1 MTKSFISI
9 CIFFSIFSSA
19 ELLLEIT
26 QGSDNPINLG
36 IYGISNQ
43 EKEHSLIKNI
53 IQNDLIRTGEIKFI
67 EGIDIVPLP
76 ENEEEFNYSGWKLL
90 GLDYVVIP
98 SIKSPDKNSIE
109 YRYRVF
115 DVSRKREVRSST
127 VFGLSSNLRQVSH
140 YASDGI
146 YEAITGIE
154 GVASTKLLYVN
165 EISLKNEK
173 SYRLMVSDVD
183 GYNERTLLNSP
194 EPIISPAWSPK
205 GDKVAYVSFETGIA
219 NVYIQDLAT
228 GDRES
233 VLEQNTQ
240 ISSPA
245 WSPDGK
251 YLSLTL
257 YQDGNA
263 EIYLLRLRDKTL
275 TRLTNHYSIDTE
287 AIWSP
292 RGNKILFTS
301 GRSGSPQLYEISL
314 RGLRS
319 KPKRITF
326 EGTYNAKGLYLPDAN
341 GNIFVHRAK
350 SGSFH
355 IALKYKREN
364 FIRILTEARLDES
377 PSVAPNGNMVVYAI
391 SDDNKAKLAILSLNG
406 ARFVL
411 PSSQGVVREPA
422 WSGFVR

>member
-36 IYGISNQ
+36 IYEISNQ

-98 SIKSPDKNSIE
+98 SIKSSDKNSIE

-146 YEAITGIE
+146 YEAITGIK

-205 GDKVAYVSFETGIA
+205 GDKVAYCF
-219 NVYIQDLAT
+219 
-228 GDRES
+228 
-233 VLEQNTQ
+233 
-240 ISSPA
+240 
-245 WSPDGK
+245 
-251 YLSLTL
+251 
-257 YQDGNA
+257 
-263 EIYLLRLRDKTL
+263 
-275 TRLTNHYSIDTE
+275 
-287 AIWSP
+287 
-292 RGNKILFTS
+292 F
-301 GRSGSPQLYEISL
+301 
-314 RGLRS
+314 
-319 KPKRITF
+319 
-326 EGTYNAKGLYLPDAN
+326 
-341 GNIFVHRAK
+341 
-350 SGSFH
+350 
-355 IALKYKREN
+355 
-364 FIRILTEARLDES
+364 
-377 PSVAPNGNMVVYAI
+377 
-391 SDDNKAKLAILSLNG
+391 
-406 ARFVL
+406 
-411 PSSQGVVREPA
+411 
-422 WSGFVR
+422 